1 MTEQTA
7 EQSAEPTEAT
17 APAPAALPPA
27 PQDPPPQDP
36 APQGSPTQ
44 GPPAQDPAQDAAPL
58 DPAQDPAPVVPRPP
72 RRVLRAVLRWT
83 AAVLVLGG
91 LGAGTAAGITSMKRT
106 DVPGLATRDDGRWD
120 YPVLSLPALPA
131 DAPRPYSDAN
141 TAEVH
146 HADLRRLLLPAP
158 SGATVDKKLDGGWVD
173 IARYAAEY
181 GEDDR
186 AALTQRLEDS
196 ALRHITARGWT
207 MPDGT
212 SSRVYLLQFNSVAYS
227 TEFHDQLFEDGSL
240 PLPPTGTD
248 EPAFDEDWASD
259 AGAEFTT
266 VRAYSEAE
274 PYGAEQVRHGYVLAG
289 DTLALVV
296 QSRTGKAGTEAVPF
310 HQTLILQD
318 QLLG

>member
-7 EQSAEPTEAT
+7 EQTAEPAEAT
-17 APAPAALPPA
+17 APAPAPQDPPAPA
-27 PQDPPPQDP
+27 PQDPPPQD
-36 APQGSPTQ
+36 
-44 GPPAQDPAQDAAPL
+44 AAPL
-58 DPAQDPAPVVPRPP
+58 DPAQAPAPVAPRPP
-72 RRVLRAVLRWT
+72 RRVLRAALRWT

-120 YPVLSLPALPA
+120 YPALSLPALPA
-131 DAPRPYSDAN
+131 DAPRPYSDSN

-158 SGATVDKKLDGGWVD
+158 AGATVDKKLDGGWVD

-181 GEDDR
+181 GKDDR
-186 AALTQRLEDS
+186 AALTQRLKDS
-196 ALRHITARGWT
+196 ALRHLTARGWT

-227 TEFHDQLFEDGSL
+227 TEFHDRLFEDGSL
-240 PLPPTGTD
+240 PLAPTGTD

-296 QSRTGKAGTEAVPF
+296 QSRKGKAGTEAVPF